1 MYALIQSSQVMST
14 FCACVVAHSLNPDAP
29 PKRKGG
35 SGEYST
41 ASHHGLAVAVD
52 SAKS

>member
-1 MYALIQSSQVMST
+1 MMMNHLT
-14 FCACVVAHSLNPDAP
+14 SLKSGISLYPDPP
-29 PKRKGG
+29 PKGKGG
-35 SGEYST
+35 SGEYGT